1 MVEREF
7 WVFAYGSLMWN
18 PGFAWEQR
26 VPARLHGFHRAMC
39 IYSHVWR
46 GTPERP
52 GLVLGLDRGGS
63 CRGLAYRIDP
73 RLEPEVTD
81 YLEARE
87 RVTAVYLGK
96 RLAVTLEGA
105 GAAAAKEPPRRA
117 LALTYVADRGHH
129 QYAGRLPEAE
139 AARLIRQG
147 RGRGGLNTD
156 YLESAVRHL
165 AALDMPD
172 GPLTRLH
179 RLVREEKR

>member
-1 MVEREF
+1 MAERDF
-7 WVFAYGSLMWN
+7 WVFAYGSLMWD
-18 PGFAWEQR
+18 PGFAWLGR
-26 VPARLHGFHRAMC
+26 GPARLHGFHRAMC

-87 RVTAVYLGK
+87 RVTAVYLGR
-96 RLAVTLEGA
+96 RLAVMLEGEDA
-105 GAAAAKEPPRRA
+105 DELGARRV
-117 LALTYVADRGHH
+117 LALTYIADRSHH
-129 QYAGRLPEAE
+129 QYAGRLPETE

-147 RGRGGLNTD
+147 RGRGGHNTD

-165 AALDMPD
+165 DELDMPD
-172 GPLTRLH
+172 EPLARLH
-179 RLVREEKR
+179 RLVTEEDR

>member
-1 MVEREF
+1 MAERDF
-7 WVFAYGSLMWN
+7 WVFAYGSLMWD
-18 PGFAWEQR
+18 PGFAWLGR
-26 VPARLHGFHRAMC
+26 GPARLHGFHRAMC

-63 CRGLAYRIDP
+63 CRGIAYQIDP
-73 RLEPEVTD
+73 ALETEVTD
-81 YLEARE
+81 NLEARE
-87 RVTAVYLGK
+87 RVTAVYLGR
-96 RLAVTLEGA
+96 RLPVLLEGA
-105 GAAAAKEPPRRA
+105 DGAAPRRVR
-117 LALTYVADRGHH
+117 ALTYIADRTHH

-165 AALDMPD
+165 DALDMAD
-172 GPLTRLH
+172 RPLTRLH
-179 RLVREEKR
+179 QLVRDERP

>member
-1 MVEREF
+1 
-7 WVFAYGSLMWN
+7 
-18 PGFAWEQR
+18 
-26 VPARLHGFHRAMC
+26 MC

-52 GLVLGLDRGGS
+52 GLILGLDRGGS
-63 CRGLAYRIDP
+63 CRGIAYRIDP
-73 RLEPEVTD
+73 ALESQVTA

-96 RLAVTLEGA
+96 TLPVMVEGTGAA
-105 GAAAAKEPPRRA
+105 GAVPRRVR
-117 LALTYVADRGHH
+117 ALTYVADRAHH

-147 RGRGGLNTD
+147 RGRGGFNTD

-165 AALDMPD
+165 DALDMPD
-172 GPLTRLH
+172 APLARLH
-179 RLVREEKR
+179 RLVQEERR